1 MIPRNPASYAQR
13 PKKPVTEME
22 ILNKSQISQL
32 LVASNSHRL
41 EELITLALVTGA
53 RQMELLGLSWD
64 HIDWVKKTRTV
75 QRQLNRPESDE
86 GKFSPPKT
94 RLGRQVISL
103 GTMTIDILRRHY
115 ECQEEERLTAGDHWV
130 EYGLIFTTSNG
141 TPIHLRNLLR
151 DLKILLA
158 NAGLRIVPFQSLH
171 HNSASLLLSQGIL

>member
-22 ILNKSQISQL
+22 ILNESQISQR

-41 EELITLALVTGA
+41 EELIHLALVTGA
-53 RQMELLGLSWD
+53 QQMELLGLSWD

-75 QRQLNRPESDE
+75 QRQLNRPDSDE
-86 GKFSPPKT
+86 VKFSPPKT
-94 RLGRQVISL
+94 RLGRRVISL

-130 EYGLIFTTSNG
+130 ECGLIFTTSNG
-141 TPIHLRNLLR
+141 TPIHPRNLLR
-151 DLKILLA
+151 DFKILLA
-158 NAGLRIVPFQSLH
+158 NAGLRIVSFHSLR